1 MNSDFDIR
9 RKRIPIEVFKIN
21 EGTHLHGK
29 VRVSFNYKTILIN
42 SNYLP
47 GIQCKLREAD
57 KFNFLNISIK
67 GPKDSPFENG
77 TFTLT
82 AEFGEQFPFHPPII
96 KFVTPVYH
104 PNIDLSG
111 NICLN
116 VLKMPSAGS
125 YNPTHTLESL
135 LLSIQLLLAVPNP
148 QDPLRSDIA
157 EVYKYNRDLYN
168 QTAEEQTRIFATV
181 KKLKRKHDEI

>member
-1 MNSDFDIR
+1 MKEHIYTVIIFY
-9 RKRIPIEVFKIN
+9 
-21 EGTHLHGK
+21 
-29 VRVSFNYKTILIN
+29 YKTISVNLKFFI
-42 SNYLP
+42 P
-47 GIQCKLREAD
+47 GIQCKLRDPD
-57 KFNFLNISIK
+57 KYNFLNILIK

-77 TFTLT
+77 IFTLT

-104 PNIDLSG
+104 PNICSNG

-116 VLKMPSAGS
+116 VLKMPPGS

-157 EVYKYNRDLYN
+157 DVYKYNRDLYN
-168 QTAEEQTRIFATV
+168 RTAEQQTKMFATV